1 MFDLSVIVFG
11 RIGLKAFGNRYRD
24 DTTQQVLK
32 KIGKVRRAQLARCDS
47 I

>member
-1 MFDLSVIVFG
+1 MFDLSVVVFI

-32 KIGKVRRAQLARCDS
+32 KIGKVRRARQARWDS